1 MSSFVLKHSS
11 WLLFVVF
18 APILASGALTHVS
31 TTFPKSRRFDPDWF
45 EGLGPPPF
53 TYMTFGG
60 GPQICLGMEFARTK
74 MVVFLHHLV
83 LHYEWSMV
91 NPNEGV
97 VGNVFQKGLP
107 LKISKKQSLEL
118 HCRRLNKE
126 WERRSCQV
134 KCELRAVKKAC
145 VTDCALC
152 VANMLGFSRCHEDL
166 RLNIL
171 CLFSIGMHLFFEF

>member
-1 MSSFVLKHSS
+1 M
-11 WLLFVVF
+11 
-18 APILASGALTHVS
+18 P
-31 TTFPKSRRFDPDWF
+31 
-45 EGLGPPPF
+45 
-53 TYMTFGG
+53 FGG
-60 GPQICLGMEFARTK
+60 GPQICLGMEFASTK
-74 MVVFLHHLV
+74 MVVFLQHLV
-83 LHYEWSMV
+83 HNYEWSMV

-97 VGNVFQKGLP
+97 VQNPVPVFQKGLP

-145 VTDCALC
+145 AADCALC
-152 VANMLGFSRCHEDL
+152 VANMLGFSRCNEDL

-171 CLFSIGMHLFFEF
+171 CLFSIGMHIFFEF